1 MVSKSMQ
8 KVEITRTV
16 LVNDRET
23 LAAWLNQEL
32 EAWFNSCAD
41 ETDFGGARASDCAG
55 TKVLDLIEKAGFTLN
70 SPTVPR

>member
-1 MVSKSMQ
+1 MARSMQ
-8 KVEITRTV
+8 KVEITKTV
-16 LVNDRET
+16 FVNDHET

-32 EAWFNSCAD
+32 ETWLNSRAD
-41 ETDFGGARASDCAG
+41 ETDFGGARVSDCAG

>member
-1 MVSKSMQ
+1 MESKSMQ

-32 EAWFNSCAD
+32 EAWLNSCAD

-55 TKVLDLIEKAGFTLN
+55 TKVLDLIEKAGFGLTL
-70 SPTVPR
+70 PHAMR